1 MTLNDRSS
9 SGVLVCAESEP
20 SAIKEK
26 MCGYEVSGNSVWKS
40 REKWARRQYSMGKA
54 D

>member
-26 MCGYEVSGNSVWKS
+26 MCGYEVSGNNVWK
-40 REKWARRQYSMGKA
+40 KWARRQYSMGKA